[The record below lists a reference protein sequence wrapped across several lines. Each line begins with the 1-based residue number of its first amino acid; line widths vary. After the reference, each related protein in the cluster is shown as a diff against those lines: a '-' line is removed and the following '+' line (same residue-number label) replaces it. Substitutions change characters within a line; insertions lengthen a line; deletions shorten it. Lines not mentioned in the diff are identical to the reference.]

1 MEYKKIKEE
10 LKRVV
15 SSVKYFDKKTFDTIL
30 KDKKEAANIVENGG
44 DVQEFYKNSDTSKTR
59 FYLENSGAY
68 CELLSILANA

>member
-10 LKRVV
+10 LKKVV

-30 KDKKEAANIVENGG
+30 RDKKEAATIAENGG

-59 FYLENSGAY
+59 FYIENGGAY